1 MGVLISGGAKEAD
14 LTQVLVNLAAQNA
27 VLIQQNVDLA
37 EVIAALQVPTVNGVG
52 NDTINQLIGNRN
64 DDETTGK
71 SLYALVSDMIGDWHG
86 EGYIYP
92 DLAAPVT
99 VTSHADAYTLGG
111 FAEIVPA
118 NAIDG
123 VFHIHHL
130 HLSSP
135 DANGQYVLVFYNG
148 TTELARI
155 SVSRTDKKD
164 DVEGL
169 DVRMPHCAANSQIQ
183 AKLASSNAA
192 SEDDL
197 DVRLWYH
204 RHM

>member
-1 MGVLISGGAKEAD
+1 LW
-14 LTQVLVNLAAQNA
+14 
-27 VLIQQNVDLA
+27 
-37 EVIAALQVPTVNGVG
+37 
-52 NDTINQLIGNRN
+52 
-64 DDETTGK
+64 
-71 SLYALVSDMIGDWHG
+71 GDWHG
-86 EGYIYP
+86 EGFIYP

-99 VTSHADAYTLGG
+99 VTSHADAYTLGS
-111 FAEIVPA
+111 FVEIVPV

-123 VFHIHHL
+123 TFHIHHV

-135 DANGQYVLVFYNG
+135 DANGQYVLVLYNG
-148 TTELARI
+148 TTELCRI

-169 DVRMPHCAANSQIQ
+169 DVRMPHCAPNSQIQ

-204 RHM
+204 RHS